1 MKKCW
6 WKSCTDRL
14 AWCRVATNLSFVGNV
29 ISAKN
34 NKTKHNKAR
43 YACDAC
49 QALSTYHKIPSS
61 KFLFFPIILFRK
73 CTEQYSSDPILWSS
87 LSGPYGTLTNAV
99 ILVKSSNVSLAFPP
113 PPPPGFLILHHWKVR
128 FFCCKVFRSF
138 NKSNRAVALPNP
150 RYHC

>member
-99 ILVKSSNVSLAFPP
+99 ILVKSSNVSLASPP
-113 PPPPGFLILHHWKVR
+113 SPHHQVSWFFTTGKWGSSAVKFLDLSIKATGL
-128 FFCCKVFRSF
+128 
-138 NKSNRAVALPNP
+138 
-150 RYHC
+150 